1 MPSAHN
7 NHTPPGLSRRSLL
20 AGFGAGALGL
30 GLAGCGAAQAD
41 PSKVAVWDLFS
52 GADGEKTR
60 GMIAEVVEEN
70 PALNVEPTTLS
81 WGNPYYTK
89 LAMAAA
95 SSAPPSTAIMHVS
108 RVAGFAPGGLI
119 EPWDMSLF
127 EEFDVSTDTFT
138 KALLEACQYDGKQY
152 AVPLDTHPFI
162 SFFDRDV
169 AEKAGVLESDGTLAI
184 DSPEALQEVGT
195 KLGEV
200 TGGPGIAFG
209 YQLDTAQ
216 AWRLFWGLFHQTGG
230 EYSFEPG
237 EKADMDI
244 DAAARVVAAVNSWM
258 DDKCMA
264 SSQDYPGALSAFNG
278 GRNAMIFSGVWELNG
293 FKESVKSLAGAPMPT
308 MFGTPANYADS
319 HTYVFPKNR
328 RMTDE
333 LRRNTYFFV
342 SSMLKKGDQWGAAGH
357 IPGYLPSQEEPAY
370 RELEIQN
377 QYKDAAETVVVDPKV
392 WFAGAGSD
400 FQNRVCQRLIE
411 GFRGSVEPQRA
422 IEGML
427 DVISGIAMQP
437 NPTE

>member
-1 MPSAHN
+1 MTKVRN
-7 NHTPPGLSRRSLL
+7 IHTPPGLSRRTLL
-20 AGFGAGALGL
+20 TGLGVGALGL
-30 GLAGCGAAQAD
+30 GLTGCSAERSGAGN
-41 PSKVAVWDLFS
+41 VAVWDLFS

-60 GMIAEVVEEN
+60 TMISEVMQEH
-70 PALNVEPTTLS
+70 PGLNVEPTTLS

-108 RVAGFAPGGLI
+108 RMAGFAPGGLI
-119 EPWDMSLF
+119 EPWDMKLF
-127 EEFDVSTDTFT
+127 EEFDITNDTFT
-138 KALLEACQYDGKQY
+138 AALLEACQYEGKQF
-152 AVPLDTHPFI
+152 AIPLDTHPFI
-162 SFFDRDV
+162 TFFDKDV
-169 AEKAGVLESDGTLAI
+169 AEKAGVLNSDGRLAV
-184 DSPEALQEVGT
+184 DSPEALYEVGV

-200 TGGPGIAFG
+200 IGGPGIGFG

-216 AWRLFWGLFHQTGG
+216 AWRLFWGLYNQTGG
-230 EYSFEPG
+230 EYSFDAG
-237 EKADMDI
+237 SKAEMDV
-244 DAAARVVAAVNSWM
+244 DKAASVVAAINSWM

-264 SSQDYPGALSAFNG
+264 ASQDYSGALSAFNG
-278 GRNAMIFSGVWELNG
+278 GRNAMVFSGVWELNG
-293 FKESVKSLAGAPMPT
+293 FKENVPALAGSPMPT

-319 HTYVFPKNR
+319 HTYVFPANR

-333 LRRNTYFFV
+333 LRRNTYLFV

-357 IPGYLPSQEEPAY
+357 IPGYLPAQDEPAY
-370 RELEIQN
+370 TELEIQN

-411 GFRGSVEPQRA
+411 GFRGSVEPKRA
-422 IEGML
+422 VEGML
-427 DVISGIAMQP
+427 DVISGIALQP